1 MNVSRRLIVLVAS
14 LGLLASA
21 VPVPALG
28 QDGTVAAAGSELV
41 VLSNSAPHVTVIDT
55 ATRDVTRTADIP
67 EFTGW
72 AWNDDNN
79 HFDGTSLWLGL
90 KDPDTNVVEVIA
102 LNLDTL
108 EVGQRIDLGEDPL
121 TLYIGKAT
129 EEGILHVGKMGS
141 GQVAWVDTVAGELVK
156 TVDVPVNGGVVC
168 DIDYAIGPDGVARVY
183 YPTREGDTVV
193 AIDADTGEELATVS
207 VPTGVQPFMGTLD
220 PQGRPWM
227 QELANTNAVHDP
239 VTLEVVARIPTGE
252 RPIGVSFSP
261 DGGLG
266 YITHSADSIV
276 TVVDTA
282 TLQKVTDVEVGT
294 SPLEVAVDP
303 DGRSVYA
310 IVTEEGLVAV
320 IDTATWQVVERIPL
334 GTNPNGIFIRQLG

>member
-1 MNVSRRLIVLVAS
+1 MSATHRLVSLVTAI
-14 LGLLASA
+14 GLLASPA
-21 VPVPALG
+21 AVPALAQAEPG
-28 QDGTVAAAGSELV
+28 AEGASQLV
-41 VLSNSAPHVTVIDT
+41 VLSNSSPHVSIIDT
-55 ATRDVTRTADIP
+55 SSRDVTRTADIP
-67 EFTGW
+67 DFTGW

-90 KDPDTNVVEVIA
+90 RDPDTNVVEVVS
-102 LNLDTL
+102 LDLDTL
-108 EVGQRIDLGEDPL
+108 EVGHRIDLGLDDL

-141 GQVAWVDTVAGELVK
+141 GQVAWVDTVTGELVQ

-193 AIDADTGEELATVS
+193 AIDAETGEELATVS
-207 VPTGVQPFMGTLD
+207 APTGVQPFMGTLD

-227 QELANTNAVHDP
+227 QELSNTNAVHDP
-239 VTLEVVARIPTGE
+239 VTLEVIARIPTGE

-266 YITHSADSIV
+266 YITHSGDTIV
-276 TVVDTA
+276 TVVDTE
-282 TLQKVTDVEVGT
+282 TLQRVTDVEVGT
-294 SPLEVAVDP
+294 SPVEVAVDP
-303 DGRSVYA
+303 DGSFIYA
-310 IVTEEGLVAV
+310 IVTQEGLVAV
-320 IDTATWQVVERIPL
+320 IDTATWAVVERIPL
-334 GTNPNGIFIRQLG
+334 GTNPNGIFLRTVG